1 MKSVCDLGRD
11 KPSNELIIFQLNF
24 FILFYYFFNWQII
37 ALQHSV
43 SFYLR
48 IIWVIN
54 FKFSYLPRG

>member
-24 FILFYYFFNWQII
+24 FILFYYFFNWQVI

-43 SFYLR
+43 NFYLR
-48 IIWVIN
+48 II
-54 FKFSYLPRG
+54 